1 MANVIAQIDDFSIT
15 QFVDIEAYNRQ
26 TGYLDF
32 KINEPQDLTITSGET
47 TTENKGKNGRT
58 ILIKKSDKTL
68 TGTGTNGVISAG
80 LMLAQTGGE
89 MIVDTHKVKKS
100 EVKTVG
106 TTGTVTTEKVAI
118 GTAGD
123 EIGQIKVL
131 ANNGAITATYT
142 QASSA
147 DATHF
152 SYNPETKAITLP
164 VSSGEQVIAEGARI
178 LFAYTREQDGTK
190 ITDPSDKFSET
201 KELWIHCFG
210 TDSCDNEYFAAIY
223 IPRCSFTG
231 EFSLALGGDQ
241 TVQNFNFT
249 ALANLCNSTGGNLYE
264 LIIYTDETE

>member
-15 QFVDIEAYNRQ
+15 QFVDIEAYSRQ

-32 KINEPQDLTITSGET
+32 KINEPQDLTITGGET

-58 ILIKKSDKTL
+58 ILITKRDKTL

-80 LMLAQTGGE
+80 LMLAQTGGD
-89 MIVDTHKVKKS
+89 MTVGTHKVKKS
-100 EVKTVG
+100 EIKVAG
-106 TTGTVTTEKVAI
+106 TTGTITTDEVAL

-123 EIGQIKVL
+123 EIGQIKTL

-142 QASSA
+142 QASAA

-152 SYNPETKAITLP
+152 SYDPTTKAITLP
-164 VSSGEQVIAEGARI
+164 VASGEQVIAEGTRI
-178 LFAYTREQDGTK
+178 LFGYTRNVDGTK
-190 ITDPSDKFSET
+190 ITDPSDKFSKTE
-201 KELWIHCFG
+201 ELWIHCFG

-249 ALANLCNSTGGNLYE
+249 ALADLCNSVGGNLYE
-264 LIIYTDETE
+264 LIIYTDEAE